1 MRKYTRNLTL
11 SALFLALGY
20 VLPFLTG
27 QIPQFGSMLLPMH
40 IPVFLCGLICGWQYG
55 AVIGFILPLTRCLS
69 FSMPPVYVAI
79 AMAFELATYGFVA
92 GFLYNRSRW
101 QCVIALYRSIIIAM
115 LAGRLVWGVAEIII
129 FGLQG
134 NSFTWQAFMA
144 GAFINA
150 IPGIIVQLA
159 LIPALMVALNKT
171 GLVKFKRAP
180 RQEPAA
186 ANE

>member
-55 AVIGFILPLTRCLS
+55 AVIGFILPLTRCLF

-92 GFLYNRSRW
+92 GFLYSRARK
-101 QCVIALYRSIIIAM
+101 QGIVALYCSMIIAM
-115 LAGRLVWGVAEIII
+115 LAGRLIWGAAQIVIL
-129 FGLQG
+129 GLQG
-134 NSFTWQAFMA
+134 NAFTWQAFMA
-144 GAFINA
+144 GAFVNA
-150 IPGIIVQLA
+150 VPGIIVQLV
-159 LIPALMVALNKT
+159 LIPAIMFALDKT
-171 GLVKFKRAP
+171 GLVKFRRSEIP
-180 RQEPAA
+180 EAA
-186 ANE
+186 DE

>member
-55 AVIGFILPLTRCLS
+55 AVIGFILPLTRCLF
-69 FSMPPVYVAI
+69 FSMPTVYVAI
-79 AMAFELATYGFVA
+79 AMAFELATYGFAA
-92 GFLYNRSRW
+92 GFLYSRARK
-101 QCVIALYRSIIIAM
+101 QGIVALYCSMIIAM
-115 LAGRLVWGVAEIII
+115 LAGRLVWGAAQIVIL
-129 FGLQG
+129 GLQG
-134 NSFTWQAFMA
+134 NAFTWQAFMA

-150 IPGIIVQLA
+150 IPGITVQLV
-159 LIPALMVALNKT
+159 LIPAIMFALDKT
-171 GLVKFKRAP
+171 GLIKFKRSETP
-180 RQEPAA
+180 EAA
-186 ANE
+186 DE

>member
-40 IPVFLCGLICGWQYG
+40 IPVFLCALICGWQYG
-55 AVIGFILPLTRCLS
+55 AVIGFILPLTRCLF

-92 GFLYNRSRW
+92 GFLYSRARK
-101 QCVIALYRSIIIAM
+101 QGIVALYCSMIIAM
-115 LAGRLVWGVAEIII
+115 LAGRLIWGAAQIVIL
-129 FGLQG
+129 GLQG
-134 NSFTWQAFMA
+134 NAFTWQAFMA
-144 GAFINA
+144 GAFVNA
-150 IPGIIVQLA
+150 VPGIIVQLV
-159 LIPALMVALNKT
+159 LIPAIMFALDKT
-171 GLVKFKRAP
+171 GLVKFRRSEIP
-180 RQEPAA
+180 EAA
-186 ANE
+186 DE

>member
-20 VLPFLTG
+20 VLPSLRG
-27 QIPQFGSMLLPMH
+27 RIPQSAACAPMH
-40 IPVFLCGLICGWQYG
+40 IPVFLCALICGWQYG
-55 AVIGFILPLTRCLS
+55 AVIGFILPLTRCLF

-115 LAGRLVWGVAEIII
+115 LAGRLIWGAAQIVIL
-129 FGLQG
+129 GLQG
-134 NSFTWQAFMA
+134 NAFTWQAFMA
-144 GAFINA
+144 GAFVNA
-150 IPGIIVQLA
+150 VPGIIVQLV
-159 LIPALMVALNKT
+159 LIPAIMFALDKT
-171 GLVKFKRAP
+171 GLVKFRRSEIP
-180 RQEPAA
+180 EAA
-186 ANE
+186 DE